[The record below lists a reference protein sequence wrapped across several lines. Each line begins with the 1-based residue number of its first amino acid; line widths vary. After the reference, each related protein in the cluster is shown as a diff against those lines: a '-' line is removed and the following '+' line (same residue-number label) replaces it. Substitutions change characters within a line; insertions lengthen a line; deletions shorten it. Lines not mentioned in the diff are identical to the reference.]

1 MTPDQL
7 AETPRK
13 RSWKRLI
20 LVLACVVAVIT
31 IVLLAN
37 APKKEPVKVWFVR
50 STNELGLKKLVFQA
64 TNGLPTDITLSAW
77 VVTGE
82 TTHAKAPGY
91 LIPSYGAF
99 FPLLFAGRSS
109 DFALD
114 APPND
119 VTYHVEWMF
128 DDMGR
133 VSMRREGLRSR
144 CFKFFNTH
152 GMPRLGRCIY
162 PPTVTR
168 YISSTEIKE

>member
-1 MTPDQL
+1 MTSD
-7 AETPRK
+7 AASSEPRK

-20 LVLACVVAVIT
+20 VVLACVVAVIT

-152 GMPRLGRCIY
+152 GMPHLADRFVPKTEVHCI
-162 PPTVTR
+162 P
-168 YISSTEIKE
+168 STEIKE